1 MQARWLPYFIQF
13 PYQERES
20 FTVGIEAQRIRAS
33 IQYVVSDGGRIAMF
47 LAHTPATLCGGGGD
61 YLPSWLHAAA
71 PYHGKGVVGLMSS
84 TVGFVLKWIRR
95 DSVLESLL

>member
-1 MQARWLPYFIQF
+1 MQATKTREDYTDYASEVAGTLPYSIQF

-61 YLPSWLHAAA
+61 YRHGFMPLH
-71 PYHGKGVVGLMSS
+71 HIMGKG
-84 TVGFVLKWIRR
+84 
-95 DSVLESLL
+95 LLG